1 MAALKELSQAG
12 IWCVCVLCMLS
23 CLGGAAAEEGTVISA
38 DDFGTKDQQEW
49 ILVSGE
55 PESRELC
62 LHQ

>member
-1 MAALKELSQAG
+1 MAVLKELSQAG
-12 IWCVCVLCMLS
+12 IVVCVLCMLS

-38 DDFGTKDQQEW
+38 DDFGTKDHHEW

-55 PESRELC
+55 RESRELC